1 MKVVCGECA
10 AKYQIPDERVAGR
23 RLKIRCR
30 KCGGVMEARGD
41 DPAAFEATIE
51 VNGPHEVLSRA
62 IAPSLVPS
70 APHHAA
76 SPEWFVSIDG
86 APAGPLNTQELVS
99 RVSTGVI
106 DWDAHVWREG
116 YENWSTIADSDTLVR
131 AVASARSELRDSADS
146 TERTQ
151 LPTAE
156 SDARDYDDSPTFAAR
171 DAEGEDSPTHAT
183 LDDSPTRI
191 AYDETPTRM
200 YSHGPSHGPSQAAS
214 SNAQLQP
221 VARAAFASRPP
232 GSLAPVSAPRSQAP
246 YAQHQQQDPFVS
258 RSPSVSPMAG
268 IGALPPITT
277 QGSAHAF
284 IALAQ
289 PLPITSSRASLP
301 PAARP
306 GYAGGEGSGIIDIRA
321 LASLAQSQFKP
332 PSSAASMRSQPAM
345 RAQPSLSL
353 SPSAH
358 EHDLLAE
365 TYAMPDRRDPVDPF
379 ASMGTHHGVAF
390 AALDSI
396 APVSRK
402 VRAKDAT
409 VPLAIL
415 AGAGM
420 IAAAAFA
427 ALYVTRV
434 PSTTLATSATAT
446 SATSAPLAAA
456 SQPIAQPTEALAPD
470 PAPIAAEP
478 GAPVEPVAAA
488 PEGEAVP
495 SAETEP
501 VADEQPA
508 AAPED
513 ETVAAAPRAARRG
526 RGPLKARSV
535 AAITGPKSAQVVA
548 ESEESTAAPEPAA
561 APPTV
566 DDVLLAD
573 DKPAESKS
581 EAEVVAAVKPKGPPG
596 ADTRSIDDLLSGAV
610 PVKAASAAKPELA
623 EAPSR
628 DDVLAAMR
636 GIETEVRA
644 CAASEADPLSGT
656 AAVAITVVGTTGRV
670 KSAEVTG
677 IQGSVGS
684 CIARVAR
691 KASFSPFSR
700 DKFSVTYPYRFK

>member
-151 LPTAE
+151 LPTAQ

-171 DAEGEDSPTHAT
+171 DVDGEDSPTHAT

-221 VARAAFASRPP
+221 VARASFASRPP

-246 YAQHQQQDPFVS
+246 YAQQQQQDPFVS

-284 IALAQ
+284 SALAQ

-321 LASLAQSQFKP
+321 LASLAQSQLKQ
-332 PSSAASMRSQPAM
+332 PSSAASMRPQPAM
-345 RAQPSLSL
+345 RAQPSRSM

-358 EHDLLAE
+358 DHELLGE
-365 TYAMPDRRDPVDPF
+365 TYAMPERHEPADPF

-434 PSTTLATSATAT
+434 PSPTLATATT
-446 SATSAPLAAA
+446 APIGTT
-456 SQPIAQPTEALAPD
+456 SQPIAQPTEALAPE
-470 PAPIAAEP
+470 PEAIAGEP
-478 GAPVEPVAAA
+478 VALTEPVAAA
-488 PEGEAVP
+488 PDAVP
-495 SAETEP
+495 AEVEPIAEEQP
-501 VADEQPA
+501 VAAPDEETA
-508 AAPED
+508 A
-513 ETVAAAPRAARRG
+513 VAPRAGRKS

-535 AAITGPKSAQVVA
+535 VAASTGTKSAKVVA
-548 ESEESTAAPEPAA
+548 ESEESTAAAEPAA
-561 APPTV
+561 PPPTV

-581 EAEVVAAVKPKGPPG
+581 EAEVVAAGKPKGPPG
-596 ADTRSIDDLLSGAV
+596 PDTRSIDDLLSGAV
-610 PVKAASAAKPELA
+610 PVKAAPAAKPELA

-644 CAASEADPLSGT
+644 CAASEAEPVSGT

-700 DKFSVTYPYRFK
+700 DRFSVTYPYRFK